1 MTGTLISLLSI
12 LIGIIAAN
20 SIAFKF
26 KAYSFGIIGNTII
39 GVFGSILFIKI
50 FGRLGFN
57 PWFIMNDGDFNG
69 FLLIINLAVSAFGG
83 ALGLVLAKM
92 TYTKFNKS

>member
-20 SIAFKF
+20 STGFVLK
-26 KAYSFGIIGNTII
+26 KYSFGVIGNTIA
-39 GVFGSILFIKI
+39 GVFGSIFFIKI

-57 PWFIMNDGDFNG
+57 PWMIMNDGDFDG
-69 FLLIINLAVSAFGG
+69 FRLIINLIISAIGG
-83 ALGLVLAKM
+83 GLGLVFMK
-92 TYTKFNKS
+92 TVSTKFNK